1 MAGFTGCG
9 DRCTFVPMKWP
20 CALFVVGTA
29 LLLIAW
35 SSLAADN
42 APLPR
47 KKLIMSG
54 WDQPDAAQ
62 FRRDIKEFE
71 KYPFDG
77 VILTVPGKRND
88 GTSFSSYD
96 NLFSAEPWNEA
107 MFSSSLADLKATRS
121 AQVTDNFVILWSLPT
136 SVDWFNDSGWAVIA
150 EKFRIMARVAKAGGL
165 RGILFDPEHYSP
177 TKKAWQ
183 YSTQPNRGQ
192 CTFAEYFAKVR
203 QRGQETMRAMA
214 AEYPDITLF
223 GYWLLSVNLRAFDPG
238 GSLAGLESEQ
248 HGLLVAFV
256 DGWLDSAPA
265 TVKLVDGQEAAY
277 RWDGEAQFQAGA
289 LRVKNDCQ
297 AFVTPANRA
306 KYRAQVQASFG
317 FYLDAYVNPPGS
329 SYYLG
334 REGEPRVNRLEANL
348 DAAVRAADEYVWIY
362 GEKNRWWPVPPGGR
376 QPATNWTAALPG
388 IDMALLRAKD
398 PTGAARHLLASSTT
412 NLLLNGDFADL
423 TDSKPAKWWVWQDED
438 QHTGTFGY
446 DGALRAARLT
456 RMFDGCFGQN
466 LKAQPGERYAVSAR
480 VQQAGHGVVTLRV
493 GWKSAAGK
501 WTRNDASLRLT
512 LAGAKPGEWGELAG
526 VVRVPEGV
534 AELVVTL
541 HASGQ
546 TEDSDRAWFS
556 DVRLAR
562 FGP

>member
-1 MAGFTGCG
+1 
-9 DRCTFVPMKWP
+9 MKLP
-20 CALFVVGTA
+20 CALFAVVSA
-29 LLLIAW
+29 LLLL
-35 SSLAADN
+35 SSPGEGVDN

-47 KKLIMSG
+47 KKFIMSG
-54 WDQPDAAQ
+54 WDEPDAAQ
-62 FRRDIKEFE
+62 FHRDMKEFE

-77 VILTVPGKRND
+77 VILTVPGTKPD
-88 GTSFSSYD
+88 GTSFSSHD
-96 NLFSAEPWNEA
+96 HLFSAEPWTEA
-107 MFSSSLADLKATRS
+107 MFAAALADLKATRS
-121 AQVTDNFVILWSLPT
+121 AKVTDNFVILWSLPA
-136 SVDWFNDSGWAVIA
+136 SVDWFDDAGWAVIT

-165 RGILFDPEHYSP
+165 RGILFDPEHYAK
-177 TKKAWQ
+177 TNKAWR
-183 YSTQPNRGQ
+183 YLSQPNRGQ
-192 CTFAEYFAKVR
+192 HTFAEYCAKVR
-203 QRGQETMRAMA
+203 QRGQQTMRAMA
-214 AEYPDITLF
+214 AEYPDTTLF
-223 GYWLLSVNLRAFDPG
+223 GYWLLSVNLRALDVS
-238 GSLAGLESEQ
+238 GSLAGLEFEQ
-248 HGLLVAFV
+248 YGLLVPFV
-256 DGWLDSAPA
+256 DGWLDAAPA
-265 TVKLVDGQEAAY
+265 SVKFVDGQEAAY
-277 RWDGEAQFQAGA
+277 RWDGDSAFQAGA

-297 AFVTPANRA
+297 GFITPANRT

-334 REGEPRVNRLEANL
+334 RQGEPRVNRLEANL
-348 DAAVRAADEYVWIY
+348 EAAVRAADEYVWIY

>member
-1 MAGFTGCG
+1 
-9 DRCTFVPMKWP
+9 MKRP
-20 CALFVVGTA
+20 YALFVAGTA
-29 LLLIAW
+29 LLHLAFPGA
-35 SSLAADN
+35 AADN
-42 APLPR
+42 APLPH

-88 GTSFSSYD
+88 GTSFSSFD

-107 MFSSSLADLKATRS
+107 LFASALTDLKATRS
-121 AQVTDNFVILWSLPT
+121 VQVTDNFVILWSLPT
-136 SVDWFNDSGWAVIA
+136 TVDWFDDSGWAVIA
-150 EKFRIMARVAKAGGL
+150 EKFRIMAGVAKAGGL

-183 YSTQPNRGQ
+183 YSAQPNRGQ
-192 CTFAEYFAKVR
+192 RTFAEYFAKVH

-223 GYWLLSVNLRAFDPG
+223 GYWLLSVNLRALDPG

-248 HGLLVAFV
+248 YGLLVAFV
-256 DGWLDSAPA
+256 DGWLDAAPA
-265 TVKLVDGQEAAY
+265 TVKFVDGQEAAY

-297 AFVTPANRA
+297 AFVAPANRA

-348 DAAVRAADEYVWIY
+348 DAAVRAADEYLWIY
-362 GEKNRWWPVPPGGR
+362 GEKYRWWPVPPGGR
-376 QPATNWTAALPG
+376 QPATNWTEALPG
-388 IDMALLRAKD
+388 IDLALLRAKD
-398 PTGAARHLLASSTT
+398 PAGAARRLLTSAKT
-412 NLLLNGDFADL
+412 NLLINSDFSKVADGQ
-423 TDSKPAKWWVWQDED
+423 PANWWVWQDEK
-438 QHTGTFGY
+438 QPAGTFAC
-446 DGALRAARLT
+446 DPSTSTVRLAR
-456 RMFDGCFGQN
+456 MSDGCFGQN
-466 LKAQPGERYAVSAR
+466 FKAQPGERYAVAAKAR
-480 VQQAGHGVVTLRV
+480 QTGHGVVTLRV

-501 WTRNDASLRLT
+501 WTRNDANMRLA
-512 LAGAKPGEWGELAG
+512 LADLKPGEWQELAG
-526 VVRVPEGV
+526 SVRVPESASDLIV
-534 AELVVTL
+534 ML
-541 HASGQ
+541 HAAGQ
-546 TEDSDRAWFS
+546 AEDSDQAWFK

-562 FGP
+562 FGQ